1 MGPRVAPDGILQ
13 IAQRAQFHEVPVS
26 GPVLGQQDQV
36 TVVFAIGV
44 GDPELAAD
52 DGFDAFANAAV
63 DKRGDTGEGP
73 VVGEGEPLHPE
84 ALGAEDEVADR

>member
-1 MGPRVAPDGILQ
+1 MGPGIAPDRIVA

-26 GPVLGQQDQV
+26 GPVPGQQDQV
-36 TVVFAIGV
+36 IVLFAIGV

-84 ALGAEDEVADR
+84 ALGAQDEFADR